1 MASRSNLIGNCRG
14 SSLTV
19 WISFLFIGLVPT
31 LRAQQVQVL
40 VNVNP
45 PYSAYLQDYAGAGQQ
60 VQIRLINPTAR
71 PLEIRLQGS
80 VTGDNGVS
88 IHTLPNY
95 RPPIPL
101 VLQPGAT
108 LLTRKDLEGLFDL
121 NQIVVEGINK
131 NQLYQGKPLPEGSYQ
146 LCVQVFDNRTSQ
158 PLSAGE
164 PLGCSP
170 PFPVKAIEPPI
181 LIAPLCDGEVLP
193 TTPQATVFTWT
204 PPAGILPTQVSYTL
218 RVVELPLQHVD
229 PNVFIDAVAL
239 PPSGI
244 EIKNLPTSTFL
255 YGPQYLPLKVGKRYA
270 WRVQAIDKFGKLNL
284 LNDGKSPVCAF
295 QYGPADTLT
304 ARPTLAFAK
313 SPLNLSGVTELI
325 FCGQPI
331 AIKKITNADRDHFSG
346 TGTLLMKSPVKL
358 SAEITFSNLAVRPLS
373 YDKSQKRGKSG
384 FYDFTVVKGTLE
396 SSLKG
401 AQLGDRT
408 AKLKTAPHTG
418 GTAAM
423 TYQAIRLVANHS
435 ETFDEKQNAHTLRKG
450 GAEEASI
457 QTGLTWYSPITL
469 TTLTSYKPGKGGP
482 LSVGTASFDGNLNVD
497 VPGDWFPIA
506 TAGNEL
512 KKAPAL
518 KIPFGKAYEGPLADL
533 KGFHLTLRADS
544 YFEVQNGT
552 LLARLNGTVTIPS
565 GRKDTAPLAVPFQE
579 SDGITFTTQV
589 EDQQLPLSVVNNQA
603 RLFLSFKKINVQLGD
618 LFEADDLLYPQWVKG
633 VSCPEPEFW
642 MRSGD
647 YNADKL
653 DWTIVP
659 INPVVNRGKGYES
672 TNADH
677 KGLSWQTQFLG
688 FKGKITDAITVIK
701 ESEFKVGH
709 LVGQVYVP
717 FVSSVGYLQ
726 IIIEKYGLG
735 DAEVVSFDK
744 NERTLLET
752 PAGDRVTVKVSGGY
766 FADGYFYPDLS
777 LSVYNATNPTRG
789 LDAREIRMDAIDVA
803 ITPKG
808 ELVSDYKNKKAEA
821 FYSGSKQKTAYLNG
835 LDYHLA
841 RVVLSDE
848 PGGKQC
854 RLSFNGKL
862 VIGEKIVTDD
872 QYLYD
877 LVFAKPP
884 TDDFNFTGSL
894 PFDGFSLPNANQ
906 GGPSEDTDAFSAA
919 ELAVGYHLER
929 SAPASALMPLKAKTI
944 HGSFSTGTAYYQGD
958 FTLYTDDATFGN
970 GFRLETKALI
980 FSPVKTNVGAT
991 VIAGKAQGVK
1001 YWFAAFK
1008 YESKDS
1014 PGIPLFLNLE
1024 AYGFEGRIYSRMKHV
1039 GEPTAIFND
1048 NYVPDASTSFGLF
1061 AAMPIQSVADKGR
1074 LLWGKTGVEMTFQG
1088 FAPNQITIRGD
1099 VNLEQLGGTGDASTS
1114 RIQGYGVL
1122 VMAPKEKTVVG
1133 TVNMTKGDFTAVC
1146 MTGTAYFY
1154 MGPSGFAVSVGSP
1167 AQPVKATALCG
1178 IMGDMTP
1185 YATAYTA
1192 LYATNG
1198 SIGGMPWIPTSGIG
1212 IRAHL
1217 AATLLNIDTRKV
1229 FSSNPW
1235 ATLTAGTDADL
1246 DVTIRPSVD
1255 LYARVGTDIS
1265 LYVGYS
1271 NYSYNLANVSE
1282 SVQLT
1287 LPDFCVAYNKRICFP
1302 VLGGCNLIIGLR
1314 PTPFMRTNGGPGDMC
1329 RDDGT
1334 VQGPCEGILGWLMD
1348 GAQVIINAAG
1358 EVLDTAYNLL
1368 KDATGAVV
1376 KGAEAVGGALKEGYC
1391 ATIGFGC

>member
-1 MASRSNLIGNCRG
+1 MASRFKKTALRSPLWVLLSLIG
-14 SSLTV
+14 LAQ
-19 WISFLFIGLVPT
+19 T
-31 LRAQQVQVL
+31 LRAQPIQVL

-60 VQIRLINPTAR
+60 VQIRLINPSAR
-71 PLEIRLQGS
+71 ALEIRLQGS

-88 IHTLPNY
+88 IRTLPNY
-95 RPPIPL
+95 RPPVPF
-101 VLQPGAT
+101 VLQPGTT

-121 NQIVVEGINK
+121 NQILVEGMNK
-131 NQLYQGKPLPEGSYQ
+131 NLLYQGKPLPEGSYQ

-158 PLSAGE
+158 ALSAGE

-181 LIAPLCDGEVLP
+181 LIAPFCDSEVMP
-193 TTPQATVFTWT
+193 TTPQATVFTWS
-204 PPAGILPTQVSYTL
+204 PPAGVLPTQVSYTL
-218 RVVELPLQHVD
+218 RVVELPLQNVD
-229 PNVFIDAVAL
+229 PNVFIDAIAL

-270 WRVQAIDKFGKLNL
+270 WRVQAVDKFGKLNL

-295 QYGPADTLT
+295 QYGPADTLK
-304 ARPTLAFAK
+304 APVLANAK
-313 SPLNLSGVTELI
+313 SPISLSGLTELI
-325 FCGQPI
+325 FCGQTI
-331 AIKKITNADRDHFSG
+331 TVKKITNPDRDHFSG
-346 TGTLLMKSPVKL
+346 SGTLVMKSPVKL
-358 SAEITFSNLAVRPLS
+358 SAEVSFSDLKIRPLA
-373 YDKSQKRGKSG
+373 YDQSQKRGKSG
-384 FYDFTVVKGTLE
+384 FYDFTVITGQLE
-396 SSLKG
+396 NSLKG
-401 AQLGDRT
+401 AQVDDKT
-408 AKLKTAPHTG
+408 AKLKTDPHTG

-435 ETFDEKQNAHTLRKG
+435 ELFDEKLNSHRLQKG
-450 GAEEASI
+450 GSDEASI
-457 QTGLTWYSPITL
+457 QTGLTWYSPITI
-469 TTLTSYKPGKGGP
+469 TTLTGYKPGKSGSFSP
-482 LSVGTASFDGNLNVD
+482 GTASFDGNLTVD
-497 VPGDWFPIA
+497 VPGSWYPIA
-506 TAGNEL
+506 SVGSEL

-518 KIPFGKAYEGPLADL
+518 KIPFSKAYEGPLSDL
-533 KGFHLTLRADS
+533 SGFYLNLRADS
-544 YFEVQNGT
+544 YFEIQNGR
-552 LLARLNGTVTIPS
+552 LVARLNGTVTVPS
-565 GRKDTAPLAVPFQE
+565 GRKEVAPLIVPFQE
-579 SDGITFTTQV
+579 SDGITFTAQID
-589 EDQQLPLSVVNNQA
+589 DQQVPVSVVNDQA
-603 RLFLSFKKINVQLGD
+603 RLFLRFQKLNVQLGD
-618 LFEADDLLYPQWVKG
+618 LFEAGDLPYPQWVKG
-633 VSCPEPEFW
+633 VSCPEVEFW

-647 YNADKL
+647 YNNDKL

-672 TNADH
+672 TNADR
-677 KGLSWQTQFLG
+677 KGLNWQTKFLG

-701 ESEFKVGH
+701 NSEFKVGH

-717 FVSSVGYLQ
+717 FVGSVGYLQ
-726 IIIEKYGLG
+726 IMIEKYGLG
-735 DAEVVSFDK
+735 EADVISFDK
-744 NERTLLET
+744 SERTLLDT
-752 PAGDRVTVKVSGGY
+752 PAGDRIVVKTNGGY
-766 FADGYFYPDLS
+766 FADGYFYPDMAIS
-777 LSVYNATNPTRG
+777 AYNATNPTRG
-789 LDAREIRMDAIDVA
+789 LDARDIRMDAIDVA

-821 FYSGSKQKTAYLNG
+821 YYSGSKQKTAYLNG

-848 PGGKQC
+848 AGGKQC

-862 VIGEKIVTDD
+862 VLGEKIVTDD

-884 TDDFNFTGSL
+884 VDDFNFTGSL
-894 PFDGFSLPNANQ
+894 PFSDPFPPTGTEG
-906 GGPSEDTDAFSAA
+906 GGPSADGAETVSEAERAA
-919 ELAVGYHLER
+919 GYHLER
-929 SAPASALMPLKAKTI
+929 AAPASFLKPLKANTI

-970 GFRLETKALI
+970 GFRLDTKALI
-980 FSPVKTNVGAT
+980 FSPVNTQVGAT

-1008 YESKDS
+1008 YESKDT
-1014 PGIPLFLNLE
+1014 PGISLFLNLE
-1024 AYGFEGRIYSRMKHV
+1024 AYGFEGRIYSHMKHV
-1039 GEPTAIFND
+1039 GEPSAIFND
-1048 NYVPDASTSFGLF
+1048 NYVPDAGTSFGLF

-1074 LLWGKTGVEMTFQG
+1074 LLWGKTGVELTFQG
-1088 FAPNQITIRGD
+1088 FAPKQITIRGD

-1114 RIQGYGVL
+1114 RVQGYGVI
-1122 VMAPKEKTVVG
+1122 VMAPKEKTIVG

-1146 MTGTAYFY
+1146 MTGTASFY

-1178 IMGDMTP
+1178 IMGDLTP
-1185 YATAYTA
+1185 SATAYCA
-1192 LYATNG
+1192 IYATNG
-1198 SIGGMPWIPTSGIG
+1198 SIGGMDWIPTSGIG

-1217 AATLLNIDTRKV
+1217 AATLLNIDTRKFFV
-1229 FSSNPW
+1229 SNPW
-1235 ATLTAGTDADL
+1235 ATLTAGADADL

-1255 LYARVGTDIS
+1255 LYARVGTDIN
-1265 LYVGYS
+1265 LNVGYS

-1287 LPDFCVAYNKRICFP
+1287 LPDFCLAYNKRICFP
-1302 VLGGCNLIIGLR
+1302 VLGGCNLIVGLR
-1314 PTPFMRTNGGPGDMC
+1314 PTPYMRTNGGPEDMC

-1348 GAQVIINAAG
+1348 GAQVIVNAAG

-1376 KGAEAVGGALKEGYC
+1376 KGAEAVGGAIKDGYC
-1391 ATIGFGC
+1391 STIGWGC

>member
-1 MASRSNLIGNCRG
+1 MASHFKLLSVRALLATLLVLTGLIPG
-14 SSLTV
+14 
-19 WISFLFIGLVPT
+19 

-71 PLEIRLQGS
+71 PFEIRLQGS

-88 IHTLPNY
+88 IRTLPNY
-95 RPPIPL
+95 RPPVPF
-101 VLQPGAT
+101 VLQPGTT

-121 NQIVVEGINK
+121 NQILVEGMNK
-131 NQLYQGKPLPEGSYQ
+131 NILYQGKPLPEGSYQ

-158 PLSAGE
+158 ALSAGE

-181 LIAPLCDGEVLP
+181 LIAPLCDSEVIP
-193 TTPQATVFTWT
+193 IIPQATVFTWT

-218 RVVELPLQHVD
+218 RIVELPLQNVD
-229 PNVFIDAVAL
+229 PNVFIDAVSL
-239 PPSGI
+239 PPSGL
-244 EIKNLPTSTFL
+244 EIKNVPTSTFL
-255 YGPQYLPLKVGKRYA
+255 YGPQYLPLKPGKRYA
-270 WRVQAIDKFGKLNL
+270 WRVQAVDKFGKLNL

-295 QYGPADTLT
+295 RYGPADTLAT
-304 ARPTLAFAK
+304 RPTLAFAK
-313 SPLNLSGVTELI
+313 SPQSLSGLTEII
-325 FCGQPI
+325 FCGQTI
-331 AIKKITNADRDHFSG
+331 AIKKITNTDRDHFSG
-346 TGTLLMKSPVKL
+346 TGTLVMKSPVKL
-358 SAEITFSNLAVRPLS
+358 SADVTFADLTVRPLS

-384 FYDFTVVKGTLE
+384 FYDFTVVNGKLE

-401 AQLGDRT
+401 AQMDARG
-408 AKLKTAPHTG
+408 AKLKTDNHTG

-423 TYQAIRLVANHS
+423 TYQAIRLIANHS
-435 ETFDEKQNAHTLRKG
+435 ETFDEKLNVHALRKG
-450 GAEEASI
+450 GVEEAAI
-457 QTGLTWYSPITL
+457 QTGLTWYSPL
-469 TTLTSYKPGKGGP
+469 TIASLTGYKPGKGGP
-482 LSVGTASFDGNLNVD
+482 LSVGTASFDGNLTVD
-497 VPGDWFPIA
+497 VPGNWYPIA
-506 TAGNEL
+506 SVGNEI

-518 KIPFGKAYEGPLADL
+518 KIPFGKAYEGPLSDL
-533 KGFHLTLRADS
+533 KGFYLTLRNDS

-552 LLARLNGTVTIPS
+552 LLARLNGTVTVPS
-565 GRKDTAPLAVPFQE
+565 GRNDTPALPVSFQE
-579 SDGITFTTQV
+579 SDGITFTAQV
-589 EDQQLPLSVVNNQA
+589 DDQQVPLSVVNDQA

-618 LFEADDLLYPQWVKG
+618 LFEASDLPYPQWVKG
-633 VSCPEPEFW
+633 ISCPEPEFW

-653 DWTIVP
+653 GWTIVP

-672 TNADH
+672 TNADR
-677 KGLSWQTQFLG
+677 KGLNWQTKFLG

-735 DAEVVSFDK
+735 DAEVTSFDK
-744 NERTLLET
+744 SERTLLET
-752 PAGDRVTVKVSGGY
+752 PAGDRVTVKVNGGY
-766 FADGYFYPDLS
+766 FADGYFYPDMAIS
-777 LSVYNATNPTRG
+777 AYNPTNPTHG
-789 LDAREIRMDAIDVA
+789 LDAQNIRMNAIDVA

-808 ELVSDYKNKKAEA
+808 ELVSDYLNKKAEA

-862 VIGEKIVTDD
+862 VLGEKIVSDD

-884 TDDFNFTGSL
+884 LDDFSFTGSL
-894 PFDGFSLPNANQ
+894 PFSESFPPGSTEG
-906 GGPSEDTDAFSAA
+906 GGPSADETQPSEADR
-919 ELAVGYHLER
+919 LAGYHLER
-929 SAPASALMPLKAKTI
+929 AAPASFLMPQKANTV

-970 GFRLETKALI
+970 GFRLNTKALI

-991 VIAGKAQGVK
+991 VIIGKAQGVK

-1008 YESKDS
+1008 YESKDA

-1024 AYGFEGRIYSRMKHV
+1024 AYGFEGRIYSHMKHV

-1074 LLWGKTGVEMTFQG
+1074 LLWGKTGVEITFQG

-1114 RIQGYGVL
+1114 RVQGYGIL

-1146 MTGTAYFY
+1146 MTGTASFY

-1185 YATAYTA
+1185 SATAYCA

-1198 SIGGMPWIPTSGIG
+1198 SIGGMNWIPTSGIG

-1217 AATLLNIDTRKV
+1217 AATLLNLDTRKV
-1229 FSSNPW
+1229 FASTPW
-1235 ATLTAGTDADL
+1235 ATLTAGADADL

-1255 LYARVGTDIS
+1255 LFTRVGTQIS

-1287 LPDFCVAYNKRICFP
+1287 LPDFCLAYNKRICFP
-1302 VLGGCNLIIGLR
+1302 VLGGCNLIVGLR
-1314 PTPFMRTNGGPGDMC
+1314 PTPFMRTNGGPEDMC

-1376 KGAEAVGGALKEGYC
+1376 KGAEAVGGAIKDGYC